1 MRLRPAFA
9 KALKGA
15 AIAAVLSLSVPAAGP
30 ASAENFGYAVVPTQI
45 IYPGEEID
53 PKRVAMVEVTNRNL
67 IAGYAREISEVQG
80 LVTTRTL
87 LPGRTIMVSGL
98 RQPFTVKRGDKI
110 FLVYD
115 NGGLRITASGTPL
128 ADGVIGELI
137 QVRNTD
143 SGIILS
149 GTVMPDRSVLVVEK

>member
-9 KALKGA
+9 KALKGTA
-15 AIAAVLSLSVPAAGP
+15 MGAVLSLSLPAAVPAL
-30 ASAENFGYAVVPTQI
+30 AENFGYAVVPTQI

-53 PKRVAMVEVTNRNL
+53 PKRVEMVEVTNRNL

-87 LPGRTIMVSGL
+87 LPGRTIMVSAL